1 MYSAHSVTISDM
13 LTHEESTDL
22 LDSTM
27 AILEGDKPVETPQS
41 GLGILDQWLQQ
52 LHQADNATDIT
63 TSLEQVKTQ
72 LKSDQINGNEL
83 GQLLDT
89 LATQTAEFST
99 LMGAEGDISSR
110 LEGLSAALRTLAG
123 QLSNP

>member
-1 MYSAHSVTISDM
+1 
-13 LTHEESTDL
+13 
-22 LDSTM
+22 M
-27 AILEGDKPVETPQS
+27 AILEGDTPVETPQS